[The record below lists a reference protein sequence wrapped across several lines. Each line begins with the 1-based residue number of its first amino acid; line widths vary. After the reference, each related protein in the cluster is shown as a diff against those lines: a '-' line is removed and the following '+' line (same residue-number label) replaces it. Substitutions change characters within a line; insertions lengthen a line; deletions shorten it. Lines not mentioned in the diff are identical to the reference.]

1 MSSLGEV
8 VVELTHILHFREW
21 VQNAPNHG
29 CWHVDDYIYIQ
40 IHHLHSM
47 HAGRLISLLKGCHQ
61 PCHVRCGVLT

>member
-8 VVELTHILHFREW
+8 VVELTHILHFESGSRMHPTMG
-21 VQNAPNHG
+21 VG
-29 CWHVDDYIYIQ
+29 MLMTIYIQ